1 MLLLHN
7 SLLQNL
13 NIQTLEILK
22 SQTQPADGTEYIQ
35 MEYPERASDTPI
47 QLPVFDISKITP
59 DVGKSMIDAAT
70 QYGFLYVDSNSS
82 DFADHD
88 VEGAFEMVSSCV
100 SIDGFFGEFREVFLN
115 CSLEAGGKHLSSC
128 IHL

>member
-1 MLLLHN
+1 
-7 SLLQNL
+7 
-13 NIQTLEILK
+13 
-22 SQTQPADGTEYIQ
+22 

-82 DFADHD
+82 DFADYD

-100 SIDGFFGEFREVFLN
+100 SIDGFAGNFLR
-115 CSLEAGGKHLSSC
+115 SFLDRSSEAGGNHFSSS
-128 IHL
+128 IRL